1 MKYYFDTNSDGYLSK
16 KERNNAALISAKYWK
31 ISSFKGIKYF
41 PNLKYLDCGHY
52 NLTSL
57 DLLGN
62 KKLEKLNCDYN
73 KLTALSTGNT
83 PKLRTLYCGN
93 NSLKTLNVSKSRSL
107 QKLFCKPN
115 KLTKLDVRK
124 NKKLTAK
131 GGIIDADKGVK
142 IIKK

>member
-16 KERNNAALISAKYWK
+16 KERNNVALISAKYWK

-41 PNLKYLDCGHY
+41 PNLKYLDCGHN

-57 DLLGN
+57 DLSGN

-73 KLTALSTGNT
+73 KLT
-83 PKLRTLYCGN
+83 Y
-93 NSLKTLNVSKSRSL
+93 LNVSKNPELENLVCSG
-107 QKLFCKPN
+107 N
-115 KLTKLDVRK
+115 KITRLDVSK

>member
-41 PNLKYLDCGHY
+41 PNLKYLDCGHN

-62 KKLEKLNCDYN
+62 KKLESRLESVRKSRLLLDRVNE
-73 KLTALSTGNT
+73 ALSV
-83 PKLRTLYCGN
+83 
-93 NSLKTLNVSKSRSL
+93 LKK
-107 QKLFCKPN
+107 KPDN
-115 KLTKLDVRK
+115 GAKMYELIYLTYLAPV
-124 NKKLTAK
+124 
-131 GGIIDADKGVK
+131 
-142 IIKK
+142 